1 MKRTFMSSLLIILM
15 ISTVL
20 TSCDIDKILGAI
32 DKETELPLEAPTNL
46 RVDESDATLYWNSVE
61 YAIGYTVKIDASTY
75 TTDTNSFSLQG
86 LPSGEYTISVKAN
99 GDGIRWISS
108 EYSDT
113 IQYTRKADSGNK
125 YEDNVIAAFREFDE
139 INTKSSYLGYGI
151 DIINANAI
159 NSKNVLMNYPIFDME
174 KLLDEQLLKSNE
186 HYNSFQSIEAKTI
199 EEFTINMG
207 TSTSVSSGTSV
218 SASGNIKGIDVSA
231 SASLTNGLTQ
241 TFTKTSEMVES
252 QYFLEIISENQSY
265 WLILQSSEQRYKEL
279 LSDEFK
285 ADLYSD
291 MAPAVLFQKYG
302 THMLTSVAMGGS
314 IHMYY
319 TMYSYEKGDKTHSY
333 TEISSQ
339 LKTEVEAAYGGYS
352 AGVGTENSFETSFTY
367 DTLCKK
373 YNIQIDECIY
383 AAGGGS
389 YGINSKHTLY
399 DNYYDWQK
407 SLDTNPVVIGIKDI
421 NSLYPIWSLLD
432 MSVEGAEE
440 RYTELY
446 EYFQTYGK
454 GSYDNLLQTFDITPA
469 VDPTDITD
477 IKVGIHEDYSE
488 NQVINVRPG
497 ERLQISYDVV
507 PDNATKYIKT
517 YSVENTEL
525 ATIDENGLLVISPN
539 ATSGSYVRV
548 NITAGSVIKTIM
560 LYVVNAYNVNFN
572 TRVENLEV
580 APIYGILEGYTI
592 DEPDLYREGYVLE
605 GWYTD
610 VNNTNRFDFEND
622 SVTSHMTLYAN
633 WVPIKPIVTFDVGD
647 GSKVDSQTLAYNATV
662 TKPKNP
668 TLSGYIFDGWFV
680 DEECTEQ
687 FDFVTKVVNDITL
700 YAKWTRIEFTVT
712 FVTNGG
718 TPVADTST
726 SILEGY
732 KIKEPITVKQYYT
745 LDGWYKDADLTQ
757 KFYFESEIT
766 ENITL
771 YAKWIPVQS
780 TVILLDTDG
789 VSPVYDELGFVISA
803 CNTDIN
809 SNFAISPP
817 TPYKEGHTF
826 VGWYLNGKPI
836 DLSTYSQFTPRE
848 SEYILVAKWNVNS
861 YNVVYNI
868 DGAEYKTTTYKF
880 GYKIKY
886 PEVDVEGHTFSG
898 WKCDGYEELPLTM
911 PADNIKIEGSL
922 KVNTYT
928 IEYYVEEKL
937 YTRETYA
944 FGEPIVMIDEPH
956 KDGKTF
962 SGWICSTMYHFPSTM
977 PAFDL
982 RIDGSFDQVIYQVN
996 YYIDD
1001 VLVKTDNV
1009 FKGHGIIPFAP
1020 TKEGYTFSGWFV
1032 KTAGGTI
1039 LMPDVMP
1046 ENNIDAYGNFSIN
1059 SYTITFDTVGGFEIP
1074 YITADYGTKIT
1085 KPVDPTREGYTFAGW
1100 DVEIPE
1106 TMPAKD
1112 MLITAK
1118 WKINPYTITFDTD
1131 GGTEI
1136 PYITAD
1142 YGTTITKPAKPTR
1155 EGYTFAGWDVEIPE
1169 IMPAKDMLI
1178 TAMWDINQ
1186 YTITFDTDGGT
1197 EILSITA
1204 DYGTRITKPEDAPT
1218 KEGYVFAGW
1227 DVEIPETMPAEDMT
1241 IAAKWDLIKFTI
1253 DYDLSNMITVDNQNI
1268 IGEVE
1273 KVTVSGIDVSV
1284 LSYHV
1289 TQLNTAK
1296 SKKYSEYYNFLG
1308 WFTADDVQIT
1318 NERGTLLDN
1327 VSNYI
1332 SNGKWIY
1339 KGSEATIKLYAKW
1352 KQAYPNHEY
1361 IYDPDSFCNIIGD
1374 GHYYIIDNIDMT
1386 DRDWTPIKEF
1396 SGEINGD
1403 GHSIQHFTY
1412 TYSNT
1417 GTSLT
1422 NYGFCEVLSGS
1433 GIISNLK
1440 FYDAS
1445 IDIEIKK
1452 DGKENIY
1459 IGIVCGTVN
1468 GGTISNVE
1476 IEGSEIIGL
1485 HFREVDEKTVKIKL
1499 GAIAG
1504 RIINGTINNCIVND
1518 CDLYGEVDMG
1528 ERDGTGYSTVGG
1540 IAGEITSYGEVKN
1553 CKVSNCIITSIA
1565 RGTASNNIW
1574 GMGDKACLY
1583 TKAGGIAGYMVDS
1596 GKISD
1601 CHTNGNTLKSNNVEV
1616 GTDGLDGSCSER
1628 EGAICARADEG
1639 TEIINCTYTEDYP
1652 CYDGGSPTTK
1662 GNSKVYD

>member
-1 MKRTFMSSLLIILM
+1 MKKTFVSLLLIVLL
-15 ISTVL
+15 ISTVF

-32 DKETELPLEAPTNL
+32 DEETELPLEAPTNL
-46 RVDESDATLYWNSVE
+46 RVDESNATLYWNSVE
-61 YAIGYTVKIDASTY
+61 YAIGYTVKIDAATY
-75 TTDTNSFSLQG
+75 TTETNSFSLQG
-86 LPSGEYTISVKAN
+86 LPSGEYTISVMAN

-113 IQYTRKADSGNK
+113 IHYTRNADSGNK
-125 YEDNVIAAFREFDE
+125 YEDDVIAAFREFDE

-151 DIINANAI
+151 DIINADAI
-159 NSKNVLMNYPIFDME
+159 NSKNVLMNYPIFDMK

-218 SASGNIKGIDVSA
+218 SASGNIKGVDVSA

-291 MAPAVLFQKYG
+291 MEPAQLFQKYG

-319 TMYSYEKGDKTHSY
+319 TLYSYEKGDKTKYYNEVS
-333 TEISSQ
+333 TQ

-352 AGVGTENSFETSFTY
+352 AGVGNETSFENSFTYETIS
-367 DTLCKK
+367 KK
-373 YNIQIDECIY
+373 HGIQIDECIY
-383 AAGGGS
+383 AAGGSS
-389 YGINSKHTLY
+389 YGINSKYTLY

-421 NSLYPIWSLLD
+421 NSLYPIWDLLD

-454 GSYDNLLQTFDITPA
+454 GSYKNLLETFDITPP

-477 IKVGIHEDYSE
+477 IKVGVHEDYSE

-525 ATIDENGLLVISPN
+525 AKIDENGLLVISPD

-548 NITAGSVIKTIM
+548 NITAGSVNKTIT

-572 TRVENLEV
+572 TRVANLEV
-580 APIYGILEGYTI
+580 SPIYGILEGYTI
-592 DEPDLYREGYVLE
+592 DEPNLYREGYVLE

-633 WVPIKPIVTFDVGD
+633 WVPIKPVVTFNVGD
-647 GSKVDSQTLAYNATV
+647 GSKVDSQTLAYNSMV

-680 DEECTEQ
+680 DEEYTEQ
-687 FDFVTKVVNDITL
+687 FDFTTTVIKDITL
-700 YAKWTRIEFTVT
+700 YGKWTRIEFTVT

-726 SILEGY
+726 SILDGY
-732 KIKEPITVKQYYT
+732 KIKEPTTVKQYYT
-745 LDGWYKDADLTQ
+745 LDGWYKDVDLTQ

-771 YAKWIPVQS
+771 YAKWIPVRS
-780 TVILLDTDG
+780 TVILVDADG

-809 SNFAISPP
+809 SNFTISPP
-817 TPYKEGHTF
+817 TPYKDGHTF

-848 SEYILVAKWNVNS
+848 SEYILVAKWSINS
-861 YNVVYNI
+861 YDIVYTI

-880 GYKIKY
+880 GDKIKY
-886 PEVDVEGHTFSG
+886 PEVDIEGHTFSG

-911 PADNIKIEGSL
+911 PADDIKVEGIL

-982 RIDGSFDQVIYQVN
+982 RVDGSYDQVIYQVN

-1032 KTAGGTI
+1032 KTSGGTI

-1046 ENNIDAYGNFSIN
+1046 ENNIDAYGTFSIN
-1059 SYTITFDTVGGFEIP
+1059 SYTISFDTASGTEVP
-1074 YITADYGTKIT
+1074 SITADYGTRITMPEEPTREGYMFAGWDVEIPDTMPAEDVTITAKWKINQYT
-1085 KPVDPTREGYTFAGW
+1085 ITFDTDGGNEVPSITADYGTRITMPEEPTREGYTFAGW
-1100 DVEIPE
+1100 DVEIPD

-1118 WKINPYTITFDTD
+1118 W
-1131 GGTEI
+1131 
-1136 PYITAD
+1136 
-1142 YGTTITKPAKPTR
+1142 
-1155 EGYTFAGWDVEIPE
+1155 
-1169 IMPAKDMLI
+1169 
-1178 TAMWDINQ
+1178 
-1186 YTITFDTDGGT
+1186 
-1197 EILSITA
+1197 
-1204 DYGTRITKPEDAPT
+1204 
-1218 KEGYVFAGW
+1218 
-1227 DVEIPETMPAEDMT
+1227 
-1241 IAAKWDLIKFTI
+1241 DLIEFTI
-1253 DYDLSNMITVDNQNI
+1253 DYDISNMVTDDNQDV
-1268 IGEVE
+1268 IGKVE
-1273 KVTVSGIDVSV
+1273 MVNAVSGKNVMV
-1284 LSYHV
+1284 LSYKI

-1296 SKKYSEYYNFLG
+1296 SSTYTEYYNFYG
-1308 WFTADDVQIT
+1308 WFTEDGMRVT
-1318 NERGTLLDN
+1318 NEQGELLEN
-1327 VSNYI
+1327 VPGYI
-1332 SNGKWIY
+1332 ENGKWIY
-1339 KGSEATIKLYAKW
+1339 KGTGETEQVIKIYGRFKQTDSGKYVYDFNSLKTIKDN
-1352 KQAYPNHEY
+1352 P
-1361 IYDPDSFCNIIGD
+1361 SGT
-1374 GHYYIIDNIDMT
+1374 YIIVDDIDLIDVIWEPFET
-1386 DRDWTPIKEF
+1386 F
-1396 SGEINGD
+1396 SGTID
-1403 GHSIQHFTY
+1403 GKGHT
-1412 TYSNT
+1412 
-1417 GTSLT
+1417 
-1422 NYGFCEVLSGS
+1422 
-1433 GIISNLK
+1433 ISNLK
-1440 FYDAS
+1440 INVDTDMTDHRTYGFINS
-1445 IDIEIKK
+1445 IS
-1452 DGKENIY
+1452 
-1459 IGIVCGTVN
+1459 GT
-1468 GGTISNVE
+1468 GTIKNLT
-1476 IEGSEIIGL
+1476 IK
-1485 HFREVDEKTVKIKL
+1485 DAKYTVS
-1499 GAIAG
+1499 
-1504 RIINGTINNCIVND
+1504 TINSSFVKDTRYTILGTFAGEILENGKIENCEAINPELNCYARSDHGPD
-1518 CDLYGEVDMG
+1518 CQWKFVF
-1528 ERDGTGYSTVGG
+1528 VGG
-1540 IAGEITSYGEVKN
+1540 IAGYSAGSINNCTVSSGKLYGWGAVKFDGQFVEVAVGGVVGYLKAGVVTN
-1553 CKVSNCIITSIA
+1553 CKVKDVTIESKGCS
-1565 RGTASNNIW
+1565 W
-1574 GMGDKACLY
+1574 GEWLNRAYDAY
-1583 TKAGGIAGYMVDS
+1583 ANAGGLAGLMKESNVTDYQTGNVVTGGSRDATVDIAYSASKGY
-1596 GKISD
+1596 K
-1601 CHTNGNTLKSNNVEV
+1601 
-1616 GTDGLDGSCSER
+1616 R
-1628 EGAICARADEG
+1628 EGEYIAS
-1639 TEIINCTYTEDYP
+1639 TEIKNHNY
-1652 CYDGGSPTTK
+1652 K
-1662 GNSKVYD
+1662 